1 MSSTLRQ
8 RLAALAESDRAA
20 DVVRVL
26 LALVGVLAWCVV
38 RDQRD
43 GTVPAMLGV
52 IACALAET
60 DDAWRA
66 RLRGLVVTL
75 ACFAVA
81 AVTVRYTITLP
92 WLFALALPAGTF
104 VLVMLGAVS
113 GRYATIAAATLIL
126 SVYTMIESD
135 APQATGG
142 LWPVTLAMLAG
153 AAWYGGLSLAWSA
166 LAPQRALRLALARV
180 FEALAAQLEVKGALF
195 EPVRDLDRGA
205 LNVQLASL
213 AARTVEA
220 LNEARTALLNRLGR
234 RQPRGRLAA
243 RMRLYFAAQDI
254 HERISSSHYPYEA
267 LADAL
272 FHSDIMFRFG
282 RLIRLQAAACRA
294 RADEIRRTL
303 PPGSLALPQHELED
317 VRSAVALGAGSRDR
331 GIDEALAG
339 LLRNVERLQA
349 TLTSGNEAGHD
360 IDYALQNP
368 DPPTFR
374 EAWAKIRVQATRRSM
389 RFRHAV
395 RLSAG
400 MLAGYLLLL
409 AVHPKHGYWILLTT
423 LFVCQPGYGATR
435 LRLLQRVA
443 GTVLGLVTGWILL
456 HVLPGGDWRLP
467 VVVATGAGFFA
478 FWRRRYTLAT
488 ATITLFVLLCFD
500 QPGAS
505 YDAIAPRLLDTL
517 MGAAVAAAALRFVL
531 PDWRGRSLP
540 DLLADALAADAAYLR
555 HIAMQYTH
563 GRHDDLP
570 YRVARRD
577 AHNAHAALAGSINE
591 MLAEPA
597 HTRPSTEAALRL
609 LTHSQ
614 QVLAHLST
622 LGAHRE
628 TLPGG
633 PESASALQGL
643 EQVADSYEQLARQSR
658 EGHAFPATV
667 DAAWLHSLET
677 QASHAAGL
685 PRLVSL
691 QALLLAKARSGFTG
705 PGAASG

>member
-1 MSSTLRQ
+1 MPPTLRQ
-8 RLAALAESDRAA
+8 RLAALTESDRTA

-26 LALVGVLAWCVV
+26 LALVGVLAWCVA
-38 RDQRD
+38 RDERA

-75 ACFAVA
+75 GCFAVA
-81 AVTVRYTITLP
+81 AVTVRQTIALP

-126 SVYTMIESD
+126 SVYTMIASD
-135 APQATGG
+135 PSLATSDPW
-142 LWPVTLAMLAG
+142 LVTMAMLLG
-153 AAWYGGLSLAWSA
+153 AAWYGALSLAWSA
-166 LAPQRALRLALARV
+166 LAPQRALRLSLARL
-180 FEALAAQLEVKGALF
+180 FEALAAQLDVKAALF

-205 LNVQLASL
+205 LNIHLASL
-213 AARTVEA
+213 SARTVDA
-220 LNEARTALLNRLGR
+220 LNETRTALLDRLGR
-234 RQPRGRLAA
+234 RQPRGRMAA
-243 RMRLYFAAQDI
+243 RLRLYFAAQDI

-282 RLIRLQAAACRA
+282 RLIRLQAMACRA
-294 RADEIRRTL
+294 RAEEIRRTL
-303 PPGSLALPQHELED
+303 PPGSLALPRHALED
-317 VRSAVALGAGSRDR
+317 VRSALQLGAGSRDAR
-331 GIDEALAG
+331 IDEALAG
-339 LLRNVERLQA
+339 LLRNVERLQE
-349 TLTSGNEAGHD
+349 TLASGNEAAQD
-360 IDYALQNP
+360 TDYALQNP
-368 DPPTFR
+368 DPPTFS
-374 EAWAKIRVQATRRSM
+374 EALARIRVQVTRRSM

-443 GTVLGLVTGWILL
+443 GTALGLLAGWTLL

-467 VVVATGAGFFA
+467 LVVAAGAGFFA
-478 FWRRRYTLAT
+478 FWRKRYTLAT

-500 QPGAS
+500 EPGAS

-517 MGAAVAAAALRFVL
+517 MGAAVAAAALRFIL

-540 DLLADALAADAAYLR
+540 ELTADALAADAGYLR
-555 HIAMQYTH
+555 HIALQYTH
-563 GRHDDLP
+563 GRHDNLP

-577 AHNAHAALAGSINE
+577 AHNAHAALAGSINQ
-591 MLAEPA
+591 MMAEPA
-597 HTRPSTEAALRL
+597 HTRPATEAALRL
-609 LTHSQ
+609 MTHSQ

-628 TLPGG
+628 ALPDG
-633 PESASALQGL
+633 PEGAMALRVL
-643 EQVADSYEQLARQSR
+643 EQVADGYERLSQLARQ
-658 EGHAFPATV
+658 GQPMPAA
-667 DAAWLHSLET
+667 DAAWLGSLEA

-685 PRLVSL
+685 PRLVGM
-691 QALLLAKARSGFTG
+691 QALLLAKAQTGFTET
-705 PGAASG
+705 GAASG